1 MHQKQKNQMD
11 LGGCHLLIFC
21 FNLKEFLLTKYFLKI
36 GKYTQLKVSG
46 LQKLMVVVAQ
56 FLFKKAMKQNKHL
69 NMSISN
75 LKVMINGSTIL
86 NLGSK

>member
-11 LGGCHLLIFC
+11 LGGCPLLIFC